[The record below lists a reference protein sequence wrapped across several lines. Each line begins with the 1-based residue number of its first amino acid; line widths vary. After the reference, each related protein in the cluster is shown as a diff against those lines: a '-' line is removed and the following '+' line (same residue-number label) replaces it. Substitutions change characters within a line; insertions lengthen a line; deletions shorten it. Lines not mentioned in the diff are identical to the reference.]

1 MNKPPSA
8 ELTIDEVRMAFRQWM
23 VDNAQELEPFRQ
35 EPVGSKTEAFSHFNP
50 LQRKLWDE
58 GWIKLGWPEDCG
70 GLGGSPVQRAAV
82 MEELAAAGYVVP
94 EVMGSVEIIAPM
106 LVKYAPELAREHLA
120 LGISGQE
127 MWCQGFSEPD
137 AGSDLGSLRTKAVKD
152 GDGWRI
158 TGQKMWSS
166 HGHLAQRCSL
176 MARTGEPGYRG
187 LTMFWVDMDS
197 PGITTVP
204 TECESGRA
212 ETAEIFLDD
221 VYVPDNRVVGEVGK
235 GWYEVMYLMQFERG
249 VYAWQRQAE
258 LLTQLQHLLAEG
270 TDLPADRQYEQVGNA
285 YLAIFSLRARAR
297 ETFAEMASGKDLGP
311 KISVDKIMLG
321 MTEQTVTDAARA
333 LLWPRLELQ
342 DDDDEITF
350 WRRRWSFSR
359 ITTIYGGTAEVQRD
373 LVAERLL
380 GLPRAA
386 K

>member
-1 MNKPPSA
+1 MSTPPTA
-8 ELTIDEVRMAFRQWM
+8 DLTIDEVRASFRQWM
-23 VDNAQELEPFRQ
+23 VDHAEELEPFRT

-50 LQRKLWDE
+50 LQRKLWDD
-58 GWIKLGWPEDCG
+58 GWIKLGWPESCG

-82 MEELAAAGYVVP
+82 MEELAAADYVVP

-106 LVKYAPELAREHLA
+106 LVRYAPELAAVHLP
-120 LGISGQE
+120 LGISGRE

-137 AGSDLGSLRTKAVKD
+137 AGSDLGGLRTKAVPD

-176 MARTGEPGYRG
+176 LARTGEPGYRG
-187 LTMFWVDMDS
+187 LTMFWIDMDT

-212 ETAEIFLDD
+212 ETAEIFFDD
-221 VYVPDNRVVGEVGK
+221 VYVPADRVVGDVGR
-235 GWYEVMYLMQFERG
+235 GWYVVMYLMQFERG

-258 LLTQLQHLLAEG
+258 LLTQLQHLIAAPTE
-270 TDLPADRQYEQVGNA
+270 LPPERQYEQVGNA
-285 YLAIFSLRARAR
+285 YLAVFSLRARAR
-297 ETFAEMASGKDLGP
+297 ETFAEMAAGKELGP

-321 MTEQTVTDAARA
+321 TTEQTVTDVART
-333 LLWPRLELQ
+333 LLWPRLELDH
-342 DDDDEITF
+342 DDDTIF
-350 WRRRWSFSR
+350 WQRRWSFSR

-380 GLPRAA
+380 GLPRGR
-386 K
+386 